1 MSLSYFHQL
10 LCPDSKLHERA
21 HRAGPDT
28 LTLIDTMKAL
38 IYLCHRD
45 KELVQSTLNRLT
57 QSNEKILY
65 TLEQLRK
72 GRNLNDDYNEDD
84 VVDMEDDDDD
94 AFEVLDIENTAKMV
108 VEEMT
113 DDSREL
119 LALFEKYRR
128 T

>member
-1 MSLSYFHQL
+1 MIPLELSSTSVTEIKNWY
-10 LCPDSKLHERA
+10 RA
-21 HRAGPDT
+21 P
-28 LTLIDTMKAL
+28 LTAR
-38 IYLCHRD
+38 H
-45 KELVQSTLNRLT
+45 
-57 QSNEKILY
+57 SNEKILY

-72 GRNLNDDYNEDD
+72 GRNLNSDYNEDD
-84 VVDMEDDDDD
+84 VVDMEDHDDD
-94 AFEVLDIENTAKMV
+94 AFEVLDIENTAKKV